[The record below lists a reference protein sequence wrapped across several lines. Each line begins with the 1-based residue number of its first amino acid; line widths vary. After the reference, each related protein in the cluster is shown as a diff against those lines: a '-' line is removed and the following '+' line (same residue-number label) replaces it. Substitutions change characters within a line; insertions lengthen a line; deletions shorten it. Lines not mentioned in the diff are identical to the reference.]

1 MAKNVESKLRQI
13 QDRRLVA
20 EFCRRCG
27 KSRAW
32 FYGTPPE
39 AKAEFGKQINAVLAH
54 SPHPVVAA
62 REALGL
68 SQSGLA
74 EALSVSRQTIHAW
87 ETQPARQDRVDRVLA
102 LRSTLRTA

>member
-39 AKAEFGKQINAVLAH
+39 AKAEFGKQINAVLAL
-54 SPHPVVAA
+54 SSHPVVAA
-62 REALGL
+62 REVLGL

-74 EALSVSRQTIHAW
+74 EALNVSRQTIHAW
-87 ETQPARQDRVDRVLA
+87 ESQPARQDRVDRVLA
-102 LRSTLRTA
+102 LRKD

>member
-1 MAKNVESKLRQI
+1 MRDIKNRLRQI
-13 QDRRLVA
+13 RDRRLVA

-32 FYGTPPE
+32 FYSTSPE
-39 AKAEFGKQINAVLAH
+39 AKAAFAKQIAAVLAV

-74 EALSVSRQTIHAW
+74 AALGVSRQTIHAW
-87 ETQPARQDRVDRVLA
+87 ETQPARQDRVDRVL
-102 LRSTLRTA
+102 TLKKRN

>member
-1 MAKNVESKLRQI
+1 MRDIKSKLRQI

-39 AKAEFGKQINAVLAH
+39 AKAEFGKQINAVLAL

-74 EALSVSRQTIHAW
+74 EALNVSRQTIHAW

-102 LRSTLRTA
+102 LRSTLRAGA

>member
-1 MAKNVESKLRQI
+1 MRDIKNKLRQI

-39 AKAEFGKQINAVLAH
+39 AKAEFGKQINAVLAP
-54 SPHPVVAA
+54 STHPVTAA

-74 EALSVSRQTIHAW
+74 EALNVSRQTIHAW
-87 ETQPARQDRVDRVLA
+87 ETQPARQDRIDRIL
-102 LRSTLRTA
+102 TLKKGN

>member
-54 SPHPVVAA
+54 SSHPVVAA
-62 REALGL
+62 REVLGL

-74 EALSVSRQTIHAW
+74 EALNVSRQTIHAW
-87 ETQPARQDRVDRVLA
+87 ESQPSRQDRVDRAPA
-102 LRSTLRTA
+102 LRKD